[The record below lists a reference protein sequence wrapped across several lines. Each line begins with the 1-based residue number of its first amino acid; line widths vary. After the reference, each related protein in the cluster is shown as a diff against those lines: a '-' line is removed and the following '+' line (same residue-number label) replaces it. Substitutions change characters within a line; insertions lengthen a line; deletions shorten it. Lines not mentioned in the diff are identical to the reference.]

1 MIEISIPG
9 VNGTRRRGGI
19 RILPKALKEFIR
31 FKSRHI
37 ACDTGGNPKIEFH
50 ANSEFKTDC

>member
-1 MIEISIPG
+1 MVGISTTG
-9 VNGTRRRGGI
+9 VKGTGLRRGI